1 MTAYPL
7 KPLPANNREFPYEP
21 AVRPK
26 RASPPKVDHQPLEK
40 LNHRTFRLCAV
51 RRNTIRFPFLKP
63 TQRNDSIL
71 LVMYAARPM
80 HTRMDFSF

>member
-1 MTAYPL
+1 MTSYPL
-7 KPLPANNREFPYEP
+7 KPLPPITGNFLTTRLFGRSGLP
-21 AVRPK
+21 
-26 RASPPKVDHQPLEK
+26 PPKVDHQPLEK